1 MPGDPRGAAA
11 EVSTTE
17 LDELILAIDTG
28 SPLVSVALGRGGT
41 PAAARAVAV
50 ERSSRQLL
58 ALVAEV
64 LDEVGARPADLG
76 GVVALRGPGGFTGLR
91 VGLATALGF
100 HQALGIKAL
109 ALPTLLT
116 QAAWWSAAGTPEAL
130 PAAGPPDVIIS
141 AVDALRGEWSAQAFA
156 PGLFPR
162 ALGEIALAAG
172 GQLARLAPSQPAA
185 PAGAHLAAPAG
196 ADLAA
201 PAGASPAGQIVVVG
215 FGVSEIARLARP
227 AEGLGPAAVRY
238 VEPGPLAPIAL
249 RLAAAMPANAWQ
261 AAELTSPI
269 YSRPPAITT
278 PKPRR
283 HPAPGPA
290 SDLTPGPAERKADG
304 G

>member
-1 MPGDPRGAAA
+1 MGAAA
-11 EVSTTE
+11 EVSATE
-17 LDELILAIDTG
+17 VDELILAIDTG
-28 SPLVSVALGRGGT
+28 SPLVSVALGRRGS

-64 LDEVGARPADLG
+64 LDELGARPADLG

-116 QAAWWSAAGTPEAL
+116 QAAWWSAAGAPEAL

-162 ALGEIALAAG
+162 ALCEMALAAG
-172 GQLARLAPSQPAA
+172 DELARLAPSR

-215 FGVSEIARLARP
+215 FGVSRLARPAPPVPGVP

-238 VEPGPLAPIAL
+238 VEPGPLAPVAL

>member
-1 MPGDPRGAAA
+1 MGAAA

-17 LDELILAIDTG
+17 VDELILAIDTG

-64 LDEVGARPADLG
+64 LDELGARPADLG

-116 QAAWWSAAGTPEAL
+116 QAAWWSAAGAPEAL
-130 PAAGPPDVIIS
+130 PAAGPLDVIIS

-162 ALGEIALAAG
+162 ALGGMALAAG
-172 GQLARLAPSQPAA
+172 DELARLAPSQRAA
-185 PAGAHLAAPAG
+185 PAGAHLAAPFG

-201 PAGASPAGQIVVVG
+201 PAGASEAGKIVVVG
-215 FGVSEIARLARP
+215 FGVSGIARLAPP
-227 AEGLGPAAVRY
+227 APPMPGVPAAGLGPAAVRY

-249 RLAAAMPANAWQ
+249 RLAAAMPAIAWQ

-283 HPAPGPA
+283 HPESGPA
-290 SDLTPGPAERKADG
+290 PGPAERKADG